1 MALKGIDISH
11 YNGWPFNSIT
21 EQAYRQSDFV
31 IVKATQWMSSY
42 KWEGYY
48 RPAMDRARKDGKLLA
63 AYHYATGLTAKRE
76 AAYFYSIIKDDLTKG
91 DLIPA
96 IDWESDDNSAWRS
109 TTWVKAFCEAFYAL
123 AGIYPMLYTGTTGCA
138 DCSNLATLVP
148 LWFAGYPDYRNS
160 WTVPTFPDRYNLGKF
175 KEWIIW
181 QYTSSGGKLDRNTST
196 LTKEEWK
203 KLCTPANRKAA
214 EAAPAKAAKTGTT
227 AADVIAVLQHWIGK
241 SRAKGTHKDIIDLY
255 NSYTPRARGY
265 KVTYTDDYCATTVSA
280 AFIACGAV
288 DLIGG
293 TECGVERMIEDV
305 FKPDGI
311 WKEDGSITPQ
321 VGDIICYNWD
331 DGSQPNDGWADH
343 IGVIESVDRQSK
355 SFVVIEGN
363 MNGVVGRRTVSIGWG
378 YIRGFAQPKYA
389 AASNGSGSNTQ
400 PGQSNASKTLSS
412 EKSVG
417 KYTGIFP
424 ALPPRGYYQNG
435 DGIFALINYPTQIKR
450 IQKFLNWAL
459 DANIAVDGKY
469 GSQTAAAVNRFKKK
483 VGLKQDGCWNL
494 STLKSAKNFSR

>member
-21 EQAYRQSDFV
+21 EQAYQQSDFV
-31 IVKATQWMSSY
+31 IIKATQWMASY

-76 AAYFYSIIKDDLTKG
+76 AAYFYSIIKDDLAKG

-96 IDWESDDNSAWRS
+96 IDWEPDDNSSWRS
-109 TTWVKAFCEAFYAL
+109 KTWVKAFCEAFYAL
-123 AGIYPMLYTGTTGCA
+123 AGIYPMLYTGVTGCG
-138 DCSNLATLVP
+138 DCANLATLVP
-148 LWFAGYPDYRNS
+148 LWFAGYPDNRNS

-175 KEWIIW
+175 KEWVIW
-181 QYTSSGGKLDRNTST
+181 QYTSSGGKLDRNTSK
-196 LTKEEWK
+196 LTKAQWK
-203 KLCTPANRKAA
+203 AMCKPINK
-214 EAAPAKAAKTGTT
+214 EAAKETAKEAKTGTS
-227 AADVIAVLQHWIGK
+227 AADVLAVLQHWIGK

-280 AFIACGAV
+280 AFIACDAV
-288 DLIGG
+288 KLIGG

-305 FKPDGI
+305 FKPAGI

-343 IGVIESVDRQSK
+343 IGIVESVDKKAGYFS
-355 SFVVIEGN
+355 VIEGN
-363 MNGVVGRRTVSIGWG
+363 MNGMVGKRNVRIGWG
-378 YIRGFAQPKYA
+378 SIRGFARPKYA
-389 AASNGSGSNTQ
+389 SGSTTTASGSSATKTEATQ
-400 PGQSNASKTLSS
+400 TSTGAPSKTPKWTGVVYNCSLLNVRSWAGTENPTIKS
-412 EKSVG
+412 WPKLAKGNEVDVCDTVKAKDGSKWYYIRIAEK
-417 KYTGIFP
+417 
-424 ALPPRGYYQNG
+424 YYG
-435 DGIFALINYPTQIKR
+435 FVKATYI
-450 IQKFLNWAL
+450 
-459 DANIAVDGKY
+459 
-469 GSQTAAAVNRFKKK
+469 KKK
-483 VGLKQDGCWNL
+483 
-494 STLKSAKNFSR
+494 

>member
-21 EQAYRQSDFV
+21 EQAYQQSDFV
-31 IVKATQWMSSY
+31 IIKATQWMSSY

-63 AYHYATGLTAKRE
+63 SYHYATGLTAKRE
-76 AAYFYSIIKDDLTKG
+76 AEYFCSIIKDDLAKG

-109 TTWVKAFCEAFYAL
+109 KTWVKAFCEAFYTL

-138 DCSNLATLVP
+138 DCANVATLVP

-160 WTVPTFPDRYNLGKF
+160 WDVPTFPDRYNLGKF

-181 QYTSSGGKLDRNTST
+181 QYTSSGGKLDRNTSA

-203 KLCTPANRKAA
+203 KLCTPTNKQTTK
-214 EAAPAKAAKTGTT
+214 ETSKEAKAGTT

-280 AFIACGAV
+280 AFIACNAV

-305 FKPDGI
+305 FKKAGI
-311 WKEDGSITPQ
+311 WKEDGSIAPQ

-343 IGVIESVDRQSK
+343 IGVVESVDKKAGYFS
-355 SFVVIEGN
+355 VIEGN
-363 MNGVVGRRTVSIGWG
+363 MNGMVGKRTVRIGWG
-378 YIRGFAQPKYA
+378 YIRGFARPKYA
-389 AASNGSGSNTQ
+389 TGSSSAVSGSSSSKIETTQTNTGA
-400 PGQSNASKTLSS
+400 PSKMPKWTGVVYNCSLLNVRSWAGAENPTIKSWPKLAKGNEVDVCDTVKAKDGSDWYYIRIATKYYGFVKAS
-412 EKSVG
+412 
-417 KYTGIFP
+417 YI
-424 ALPPRGYYQNG
+424 
-435 DGIFALINYPTQIKR
+435 
-450 IQKFLNWAL
+450 
-459 DANIAVDGKY
+459 
-469 GSQTAAAVNRFKKK
+469 KKK
-483 VGLKQDGCWNL
+483 
-494 STLKSAKNFSR
+494 